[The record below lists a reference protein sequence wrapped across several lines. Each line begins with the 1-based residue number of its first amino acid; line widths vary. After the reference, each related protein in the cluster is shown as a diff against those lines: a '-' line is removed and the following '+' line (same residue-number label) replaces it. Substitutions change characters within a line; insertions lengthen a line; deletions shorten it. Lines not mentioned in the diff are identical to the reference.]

1 MTKQDSV
8 IISAPPLPDSQGY
21 IAGVRMG
28 DKVLFINHVDMR
40 GKTSADAMRAVE
52 DTGDR
57 EVELVVSEKE
67 EKGPEMVKSFRLR
80 KKKSSKSS
88 LSYELIAAS
97 NQKKVGYIRLKEFD
111 GRSGGD
117 MADALKHL
125 SSSDLL
131 LLDLRGNPGGLLQEA
146 IEISGYLLEN
156 VEGEPSK
163 KVAWVQTRAG
173 DLETILVP
181 NGKTIDA
188 ETPLIVV
195 VDRRTASASE
205 VLTGSLQDYCRAYV
219 IGSNKRSFGKGLIQG
234 AFPLSDGSGLMLT
247 IAKYFTPDFHDIQSQ
262 GIRPDETANLMSLR
276 ASLASG
282 GLIPDSDALK
292 DNMAECRA
300 SKTTAKM
307 QQGPRRGGGY

>member
-131 LLDLRGNPGGLLQEA
+131 LLDLRGNPVISLLT
-146 IEISGYLLEN
+146 
-156 VEGEPSK
+156 PSM
-163 KVAWVQTRAG
+163 VAG
-173 DLETILVP
+173 
-181 NGKTIDA
+181 
-188 ETPLIVV
+188 
-195 VDRRTASASE
+195 
-205 VLTGSLQDYCRAYV
+205 
-219 IGSNKRSFGKGLIQG
+219 
-234 AFPLSDGSGLMLT
+234 
-247 IAKYFTPDFHDIQSQ
+247 
-262 GIRPDETANLMSLR
+262 
-276 ASLASG
+276 
-282 GLIPDSDALK
+282 
-292 DNMAECRA
+292 
-300 SKTTAKM
+300 
-307 QQGPRRGGGY
+307 